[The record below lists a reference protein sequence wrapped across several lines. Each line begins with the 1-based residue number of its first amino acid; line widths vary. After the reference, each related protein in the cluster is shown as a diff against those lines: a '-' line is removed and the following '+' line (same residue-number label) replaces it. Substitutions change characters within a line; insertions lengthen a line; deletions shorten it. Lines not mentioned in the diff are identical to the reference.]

1 MDDTAYDSYITSI
14 IVSSQTYEKFFDRS
28 FSCFSCTISR
38 IVDNSKHGAGS
49 KTNFPRLIFVCNFH
63 EQSSSRAIQFDFV
76 WSVSRCVVGSK
87 TWLEFPRKIRRETEI
102 LEFKF
107 LFVSLSFSSVGFFF
121 FFFFSQWKF
130 RKSARSRF
138 LLPFF
143 PPFSF
148 FLNPL
153 AFFSLRLWLKLLLE
167 SQAWWVI
174 LLYHRW
180 KYIHDFYHLRRVW
193 FR

>member
-14 IVSSQTYEKFFDRS
+14 IASSQTYEKFFDRS
-28 FSCFSCTISR
+28 FSCFSCSISR

-107 LFVSLSFSSVGFFF
+107 LFVSLSFPSVGFFF
-121 FFFFSQWKF
+121 FFFFRNGNFVKVLVLGFCCLFS
-130 RKSARSRF
+130 
-138 LLPFF
+138 LPFL
-143 PPFSF
+143 SF
-148 FLNPL
+148 
-153 AFFSLRLWLKLLLE
+153 
-167 SQAWWVI
+167 
-174 LLYHRW
+174 
-180 KYIHDFYHLRRVW
+180 
-193 FR
+193 